1 MNNLVY
7 VQANANL
14 MESNKKRKARNH
26 ELLLGED
33 ASEAQEWIVDDDDDA
48 HWEAVSDALGVEDE
62 LRPRTSARR
71 KARDLCEDDFVSG
84 SEEEIDEEVDY
95 ESDDAQ
101 IKEQYGQDDN

>member
-1 MNNLVY
+1 MNNLVF

-26 ELLLGED
+26 ELLLEED
-33 ASEAQEWIVDDDDDA
+33 ASEAQEWIVDGDDA
-48 HWEAVSDALGVEDE
+48 HWKAVSDALGVDDE

-71 KARDLCEDDFVSG
+71 KERELFDDDFVSE
-84 SEEEIDEEVDY
+84 SEEEVDEEVEY
-95 ESDDAQ
+95 ESDDDQ